1 LRKHYFYDNFESTE
15 NARVSYNTCMA
26 KKKKNAVAQAM
37 VAMRNKK
44 LSAARR
50 KEIAQ
55 TAAAA
60 RWKDKPAAAKRGR
73 APKRKG

>member
-1 LRKHYFYDNFESTE
+1 MSDAY
-15 NARVSYNTCMA
+15 VSYDVGEMA
-26 KKKKNAVAQAM
+26 KKNAVAQAL

-55 TAAAA
+55 KAAAA
-60 RWKDKPAAAKRGR
+60 RWGKKAK
-73 APKRKG
+73 

>member
-1 LRKHYFYDNFESTE
+1 
-15 NARVSYNTCMA
+15 MA
-26 KKKKNAVAQAM
+26 KKKNAVAQAM

-55 TAAAA
+55 KAAAA
-60 RWKDKPAAAKRGR
+60 RWKDKPPKEKAKDKPAAKG
-73 APKRKG
+73 K

>member
-1 LRKHYFYDNFESTE
+1 M
-15 NARVSYNTCMA
+15 SYNIYMA
-26 KKKKNAVAQAM
+26 KKKNAVAQAM

-55 TAAAA
+55 KAAAA
-60 RWKDKPAAAKRGR
+60 RWKDKPPKEKAKDKPAAKG
-73 APKRKG
+73 K